1 MMKKSKF
8 PYLVLAPMLLLLFVF
23 VVLPILGTF
32 GIAFFDYNPLRRGVG
47 DQFIGFQNFA
57 ALLKDSLFRTTLLN
71 TLYFVLVMVGINL
84 CMTLV
89 IAQVLCA
96 LNSNKWRSLFRVG
109 FFLPCVAPMTAVAVV
124 WLRTMLPT
132 KSGALNM
139 MAGLFGLSPINW
151 LGASMLMPSLII
163 LSLWADVGY
172 NIILFIAG
180 MQGIPDDFY
189 EAALIDGANTVQ
201 RFFKITLPL
210 LGRTLAFV
218 IPMTFIS
225 QFQAFAQFSIVAGV
239 QGGQGRAGY
248 VLSTYIYDL
257 GFKVKDMGYASA
269 VSLALFALILVVT
282 VVQRWLNRTDWGY

>member
-8 PYLVLAPMLLLLFVF
+8 PYLVLAPMLLLLFLF
-23 VVLPILGTF
+23 VALPILGTF
-32 GIAFFDYNPLRRGVG
+32 GIAFFDYNPLRKGVG
-47 DQFIGFQNFA
+47 DQFIGFQNFL
-57 ALLKDSLFRTTLLN
+57 ALLKDDLFRDTLWN
-71 TLYFVLVMVGINL
+71 TLYFVLVVVGINL
-84 CMTLV
+84 CLTLA
-89 IAQVLCA
+89 IAQVLCS
-96 LNSNKWRSLFRVG
+96 LRSNKWRSLFRVSL
-109 FFLPCVAPMTAVAVV
+109 FMPCVAPLTAVALV
-124 WLRTMLPT
+124 WLRTVLPT
-132 KSGALNM
+132 KSGGLNM
-139 MAGLFGLSPINW
+139 MLGLLNVSSINW
-151 LGASMLMPSLII
+151 LGASMLMPSLIL

-189 EAALIDGANTVQ
+189 EAALIDGANTMQ

-225 QFQAFAQFSIVAGV
+225 QFQAFAQFSIIAG

-248 VLSTYIYDL
+248 VLSTYIYNL
-257 GFKVKDMGYASA
+257 GFRLKDMGYASA